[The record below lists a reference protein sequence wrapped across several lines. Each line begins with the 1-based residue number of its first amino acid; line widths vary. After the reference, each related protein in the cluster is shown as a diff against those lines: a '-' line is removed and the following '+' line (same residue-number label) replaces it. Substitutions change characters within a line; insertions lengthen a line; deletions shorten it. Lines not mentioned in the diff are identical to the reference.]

1 MKFNQKSIFY
11 PFLFAIFPI
20 IYLYSINFIETPFF
34 DIILPILISLS
45 ATIVLLIITRLI
57 LKTWI
62 KSGLVISLLLI
73 LSFSYGHLYELINTS
88 FMGEFG
94 IGKHRY
100 LMIEFFAIFVIG
112 TIIIIRRKIKTSNST
127 IILNSIAITLL
138 VLTIPNFIFS
148 DNSQIDLNPENLMM
162 SNNNLSPNSFQFQ
175 YELENLSQLT
185 SQEKPDIYYI
195 LLDGYGGTMRM
206 KEDLNFD
213 NYGFL
218 LELND
223 KGFFAFDNSNSNY
236 PSSLWSLTSTFSMN
250 YLPSSKTTQSN
261 TEYSNFLNEILKNNE
276 VMRNLDYLDYEIIDF
291 QPNDGL
297 ITQQYQFTDQGFCQ
311 QEESSQSKFTQTLL
325 RTTILSYLNNQ
336 LLLNG
341 DRDSIICGFSEIG
354 FLGEKNDKP
363 IFAVMHLRL
372 PHPPYVFGAN
382 GEFVISSKV
391 QTEEGSFVDE
401 EKYVDS
407 IKFANK
413 KTMDV
418 IDTILMH
425 DDNSIIIIQS
435 DHGYDFG
442 INYENPSDLQLKQ
455 RFSNLNAIYL
465 PDSNNGSF
473 YEGFTSVNMFRII
486 FNEQFNTSYSI
497 LDDKMFYHPYGGK
510 SVHNKVTFEDVTK
523 IILN

>member
-1 MKFNQKSIFY
+1 MKINQKSIFY

-20 IYLYSINFIETPFF
+20 LYLYSINFIETPLF
-34 DIILPILISLS
+34 DAILPMLISLF
-45 ATIVLLIITRLI
+45 ATFVLLIIARLI

-88 FMGEFG
+88 FMSEFE
-94 IGKHRY
+94 IGRHKY
-100 LMIEFFAIFVIG
+100 LLIEFFAIFIIG
-112 TIIIIRRKIKTSNST
+112 TIIIIRTKIKTNNST
-127 IILNSIAITLL
+127 IIFNSIAITLI
-138 VLTIPNFIFS
+138 VLTIPNFISS
-148 DNSQIDLNPENLMM
+148 DNPEINLNPENLIM
-162 SNNNLSPNSFQFQ
+162 SNNNLLTNSFEIS
-175 YELENLSQLT
+175 YELENLDQLK

-213 NYGFL
+213 NYDFL
-218 LELND
+218 LNLSN
-223 KGFFAFDNSNSNY
+223 KGFFAPDISNSNY
-236 PSSLWSLTSTFSMN
+236 PSSLWSVASTFTMN
-250 YLPSSKTTQSN
+250 YLPSRETTQSN
-261 TEYSNFLNEILKNNE
+261 IEYSNFLNELLKNNE
-276 VMRNLDYLDYEIIDF
+276 VMRNLDYLDYQIINF
-291 QPNDGL
+291 QPNGF

-311 QEESSQSKFTQTLL
+311 QEESSQSKFTKTLL
-325 RTTILSYLNNQ
+325 RTTILNYLNNQ
-336 LLLNG
+336 LLLNV
-341 DRDSIICGFSEIG
+341 DRASILCGFSEIG

-382 GEFVISSKV
+382 GEYIIAGKV

-401 EKYVDS
+401 EKYVDT
-407 IKFANK
+407 IKFGNK
-413 KTMDV
+413 KTMEV
-418 IDTILMH
+418 IDTILKH
-425 DDNSIIIIQS
+425 NTNSIIIIQS

-465 PDSNNGSF
+465 PNGTDDIF
-473 YEGFTSVNMFRII
+473 YEGITSVNLFRVI
-486 FNEQFNTSYSI
+486 FNEYFDTSYDV

-510 SVHNKVTFEDVTK
+510 QVHNKVNFKDVTK
-523 IILN
+523 LVLN